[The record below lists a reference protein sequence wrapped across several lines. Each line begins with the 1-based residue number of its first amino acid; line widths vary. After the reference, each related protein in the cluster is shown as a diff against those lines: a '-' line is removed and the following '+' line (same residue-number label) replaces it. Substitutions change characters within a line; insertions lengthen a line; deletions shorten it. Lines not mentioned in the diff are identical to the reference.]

1 MKDLLKALW
10 CRIVHRHFHYSPA
23 FGPDGPWPSSLVREC
38 QVCGFTVAT
47 GTKSWYYWNGHHKRP
62 GIGTKPQGANTL

>member
-10 CRIVHRHFHYSPA
+10 CMIAHRHFHYSPA
-23 FGPDGPWPSSLVREC
+23 FGPDGPWASSLVREC

-47 GTKSWYYWNGHHKRP
+47 GIKQWYAMNAQTRKMTP
-62 GIGTKPQGANTL
+62 IKPPCKPYHG